1 MLNIIKKA
9 TSILLLSC
17 SLFSQMETWHTTRFE
32 KFWFSKFHDL
42 KFREPITFIPFN
54 VKIGYIKYGGE
65 NYLHQWKKV
74 IAGNENYSPD
84 PVTYAGED
92 SPFTNISESKNR
104 TMVIAE
110 IDLIRYNFF
119 SKKQNIVDVHFGLGY
134 KFMKSLSGFQS
145 SNNAYFFKPEID
157 EYNLNST
164 FIFQSKENRYF
175 SLSYSIGYANAHL
188 YEIDTGGKATGHGIS
203 QSYDVGFYFLRDRL
217 LKNGKAHHGIEIQ
230 FNKIDID
237 NVSDPLEPLPII
249 DAFRIEQ
256 VGLLYSYGIGYG
268 GDNTIGDEAY
278 SDLLNNDFIS
288 AVEKFQNFKSINNVR
303 GRSKEIDEIIAFGIK
318 QIPYQ
323 MFEKALED
331 YKKGYLEQS
340 LWWLNKALPLADDY
354 LIEKINQ
361 RRIIIISELLR
372 GDFNNKDVNT
382 QIDIIKDLK
391 FYDGENEELNNKLS
405 SLYIKKANYYLS
417 KDNFFDSYFLYKEAM
432 LLNPYNEVVISQ
444 NLKAYISKVLDYAYK
459 YLQKNDYVIA
469 YEILS
474 LISEFANESDVTRA
488 LSNIAYN
495 SIDDEKIAELRKRIQ
510 GILYSERYDADV
522 NLSNIHLNQ
531 NYFVIVDMLGHPI
544 EKVTKRRFDNIYDFA
559 TFKIADQNYNLF
571 FKNKL
576 LIDIERPK

>member
-1 MLNIIKKA
+1 M
-9 TSILLLSC
+9 
-17 SLFSQMETWHTTRFE
+17 H
-32 KFWFSKFHDL
+32 H
-42 KFREPITFIPFN
+42 
-54 VKIGYIKYGGE
+54 
-65 NYLHQWKKV
+65 WKEV
-74 IAGNENYSPD
+74 IAGNEYYSSVPLTYVGGVTFPD
-84 PVTYAGED
+84 
-92 SPFTNISESKNR
+92 ISQAKNR
-104 TMVIAE
+104 QMIIAE

-134 KFMKSLSGFQS
+134 KFMKSLNGFTT
-145 SNNAYFFKPEID
+145 NNEYFFKPEID

-164 FIFQSKENRYF
+164 FIFQLKAYRYF

-188 YEIDTGGKATGHGIS
+188 YKNITNEKEAIGHGIS

-217 LKNGKAHHGIEIQ
+217 FKNGKAHHGIELQ

-237 NVSDPLEPLPII
+237 NVSDPAEPGPII

-268 GDNTIGDEAY
+268 GDKTIGDEAY

-288 AVEKFQNFKSINNVR
+288 AVEKFQNFRSINNVK
-303 GRSKEIDEIIAFGIK
+303 GRNKEIDEIIAFGIK

-331 YKKGYLEQS
+331 YKAGYLEQS

-361 RRIIIISELLR
+361 RRIIIISELLK
-372 GDFNNKDVNT
+372 GDFNNKDINS

-391 FYDGENEELNNKLS
+391 FYDGENEELNKKLS

-417 KDNFFDSYFLYKEAM
+417 KDNFFDSYFLYKQAVI
-432 LLNPYNEVVISQ
+432 LNPYNQVVISQ
-444 NLKAYISKVLDYAYK
+444 NLQAYISKVLDYAYK

-474 LISEFANESDVTRA
+474 LISEFADESDVTRA

-495 SIDDEKIAELRKRIQ
+495 NLDDEKIVELRRRIQ
-510 GILYSERYDADV
+510 GILYSERYSV
-522 NLSNIHLNQ
+522 NIDFSNIHLNQ

>member
-32 KFWFSKFHDL
+32 KFWFSNFQDM
-42 KFREPITFIPFN
+42 KFREPIRLMPFN
-54 VKIGYIKYGGE
+54 LKVGYIKYGGE

-74 IAGNENYSPD
+74 IAGNENYSSNPL
-84 PVTYAGED
+84 TYDGGGIT
-92 SPFTNISESKNR
+92 FTNISKGKNR

-110 IDLIRYNFF
+110 IDFMKYNFF
-119 SKKQNIVDVHFGLGY
+119 SKKQNIIDVQFGFGY
-134 KFMKSLSGFQS
+134 KFMKSLNGFMT
-145 SNNAYFFKPEID
+145 NNEYFFKPEID
-157 EYNLNST
+157 EYNFNST
-164 FIFQSKENRYF
+164 FIFQTKQSRYF
-175 SLSYSIGYANAHL
+175 SLSYSIGYANADL
-188 YEIDTGGKATGHGIS
+188 YESSNGKATGHGIS
-203 QSYDVGFYFLRDRL
+203 QSYDIGFYFLRDRL
-217 LKNGKAHHGIEIQ
+217 LKNGKAHHGVELQ

-237 NVSDPLEPLPII
+237 NINDPVSII

-268 GDNTIGDEAY
+268 GDNTLGDEAY
-278 SDLLNNDFIS
+278 SDLLNNDFIT
-288 AVEKFQNFKSINNVR
+288 AVEKFQNFKSINMVKSRN
-303 GRSKEIDEIIAFGIK
+303 KEIDQIIAFGLK

-340 LWWLNKALPLADDY
+340 LWWLNKALPLADQY
-354 LIEKINQ
+354 LSEKINQ

-372 GDFNNKDVNT
+372 GDFNNKDINS
-382 QIDIIKDLK
+382 QIDIINDLK
-391 FYDGENEELNNKLS
+391 FYDSENEELNNKLS
-405 SLYIKKANYYLS
+405 SLFIKKANYYLS
-417 KDNFFDSYFLYKEAM
+417 QDNFFDSYFLYKEAM
-432 LLNPYNEVVISQ
+432 FLNPNNEFVIKQ

-474 LISEFANESDVTRA
+474 LISEFADESDVTRA
-488 LSNIAYN
+488 LSSIASIN
-495 SIDDEKIAELRKRIQ
+495 IDDERIVELRKRIQ
-510 GILYSERYDADV
+510 RILYSDRYDV
-522 NLSNIHLNQ
+522 QINLSNIYLNQ
-531 NYFVIVDMLGHPI
+531 NYFAIVDLLGHPI

>member
-74 IAGNENYSPD
+74 IAGNENYSSD
-84 PVTYAGED
+84 PLTYAGGD

-157 EYNLNST
+157 EYNFNST

-188 YEIDTGGKATGHGIS
+188 FKNIINEEKATGHGIS

-217 LKNGKAHHGIEIQ
+217 FKNGKAHHGIELQ

-237 NVSDPLEPLPII
+237 NVSDPLSIV
-249 DAFRIEQ
+249 DAFKIEQ
-256 VGLLYSYGIGYG
+256 LGLLYSYGIGYG

-372 GDFNNKDVNT
+372 GDFNNKDINT

-495 SIDDEKIAELRKRIQ
+495 SIDDEKIVELRKRIQ

-522 NLSNIHLNQ
+522 SLSNIHLNQ

>member
-32 KFWFSKFHDL
+32 KFWFSNFHDM
-42 KFREPITFIPFN
+42 KFREPIRLMPFN
-54 VKIGYIKYGGE
+54 LKVGYIKYGGE

-74 IAGNENYSPD
+74 IAGNENYSSNPL
-84 PVTYAGED
+84 TYDGGGIT
-92 SPFTNISESKNR
+92 FNNISEGKNR

-110 IDLIRYNFF
+110 IDFMKYNFF
-119 SKKQNIVDVHFGLGY
+119 SKKQNIIDVQFGFGY
-134 KFMKSLSGFQS
+134 KFMKSLNGFMT
-145 SNNAYFFKPEID
+145 NNEYFFKPEID
-157 EYNLNST
+157 EYNFNST
-164 FIFQSKENRYF
+164 FIFQTKQSRYF
-175 SLSYSIGYANAHL
+175 SLSYSIGYANADL
-188 YEIDTGGKATGHGIS
+188 YESSDGKATGHGRS
-203 QSYDVGFYFLRDRL
+203 QSYDIGFYFLRDRL
-217 LKNGKAHHGIEIQ
+217 LKNGKAHHGVELQ

-237 NVSDPLEPLPII
+237 NINDPVSII

-268 GDNTIGDEAY
+268 GDNTLGDEAY
-278 SDLLNNDFIS
+278 NDLLNNDFIS
-288 AVEKFQNFKSINNVR
+288 AVEKFQNFRSINNVK
-303 GRSKEIDEIIAFGIK
+303 GRNKEIDEMIAFGIK

-340 LWWLNKALPLADDY
+340 LWWLNKALPLADEY

-361 RRIIIISELLR
+361 RRIIIISELLK
-372 GDFNNKDVNT
+372 GDFNNKDINT

-391 FYDGENEELNNKLS
+391 FYDRKNEELNNKLS

-495 SIDDEKIAELRKRIQ
+495 NIDDERIAELRKRIQ
-510 GILYSERYDADV
+510 GILYSERYDADI

>member
-1 MLNIIKKA
+1 MLKNLKKTFLVIILIS
-9 TSILLLSC
+9 TVL
-17 SLFSQMETWHTTRFE
+17 SQMQTWHTTRFE
-32 KFWFSKFHDL
+32 KFWFSKFHDM

-54 VKIGYIKYGGE
+54 IKIGYIKYGGE
-65 NYLHQWKKV
+65 NYLHFWKNAIV
-74 IAGNENYSPD
+74 DNESFNSNPIIYENVD
-84 PVTYAGED
+84 TWFLEG
-92 SPFTNISESKNR
+92 ISKAKNR
-104 TMVIAE
+104 TMFISE
-110 IDLIRYNFF
+110 IELMRYNFF
-119 SKKQNIVDVHFGLGY
+119 SKKQNIVDIQFGLGY
-134 KFMKSLSGFQS
+134 KFMKSLNGFTHNDVAQDK
-145 SNNAYFFKPEID
+145 YFKPEID
-157 EYNLNST
+157 EYNLSST
-164 FIFQSKENRYF
+164 FIFQSKKNRYL

-188 YEIDTGGKATGHGIS
+188 YKSNSGKATGHGIS

-217 LKNGKAHHGIEIQ
+217 FKNGKVHHGIELQ

-237 NVSDPLEPLPII
+237 NVSDPLSIV
-249 DAFRIEQ
+249 DAFKIEQ
-256 VGLLYSYGIGYG
+256 LGLLYSYGIGYG

-372 GDFNNKDVNT
+372 GDFNNKDINT